1 MKMCLFLVMLSIAAC
16 SSTGDQSRQQNSI
29 NKNNVDKVLAKG
41 TSQAKV
47 LEALGSPN
55 TVSSDG
61 DGSEV
66 WSYLRNA
73 QNSNTNSVGA
83 TLWNSSLSYMS
94 WGYLSADTTN
104 RSSTSHNTTL
114 IIYFDKHKKVA
125 NHSFRSEIY

>member
-16 SSTGDQSRQQNSI
+16 SSTGDQNRQQNSI
-29 NKNNVDKVLAKG
+29 NKHNVDKVLAKG
-41 TSQAKV
+41 IAQSKV

-55 TVSSDG
+55 TVSSND

-94 WGYLSADTTN
+94 WGYLSADNTN

-114 IIYFDKHKKVA
+114 IIYFDKHKRVA

>member
-1 MKMCLFLVMLSIAAC
+1 MKMCLFLIMLSIAAC
-16 SSTGDQSRQQNSI
+16 SSTGDQNRQQNSI

-41 TSQAKV
+41 TAQSKV

-55 TVSSDG
+55 TVSSND

-94 WGYLSADTTN
+94 WGYLSADNTN

-114 IIYFDKHKKVA
+114 IIYFDKHKRVA